1 MMQEHKEPLV
11 SFIDAYVDSF
21 EAWDILAYLAVH
33 PEAHL
38 SLQAMALDLGRRPED
53 LTAAAGKLE
62 KRGILVADGEEGWSL
77 SPDPTLR
84 AALTAFSEAI
94 SDHKQRLFV
103 LTRLLE
109 NLSR

>member
-1 MMQEHKEPLV
+1 MVYEHPEPLV
-11 SFIDAYVDSF
+11 SFIDSYVDSF

-53 LTAAAGKLE
+53 LASAAAKLE
-62 KRGILVADGEEGWSL
+62 SRGILVADREGGWTL
-77 SPDPTLR
+77 TPDRALR
-84 AALTAFSEAI
+84 ASLTAFSEAI
-94 SDHKQRLFV
+94 KDHKQRLFV